1 MVRFLSGAL
10 ILGAFCITISVGQMK
25 HEDMS
30 HAAIAQA
37 IAVLHPTKG
46 NSVAGV
52 VRFEAVENGVKVVA
66 DLVGLSKGKHGFHIH
81 EYGDCSSDDGSSAGG
96 HFNPA
101 GMPHS
106 MPSSEQRH
114 AGDMGNIEA
123 DDSGNAHLEYI
134 DHTMMLSGPSSIIGR
149 GVIVHEKEDDLKT
162 QPTGN
167 AGARLAC
174 GVIGVAK

>member
-1 MVRFLSGAL
+1 MIRHLNAAL
-10 ILGAFCITISVGQMK
+10 IVGAFCVAISVGQMK
-25 HEDMS
+25 HEEMS
-30 HAAIAQA
+30 HPLISKAIA
-37 IAVLHPTKG
+37 ILHPTKG

-52 VRFEAVENGVKVVA
+52 VRFEVVEKGIRVVA
-66 DLVGLSKGKHGFHIH
+66 DFTGLSKGKHGFHIH

-106 MPSSEQRH
+106 MPSSDTRH
-114 AGDMGNIEA
+114 AGDLGNIEA
-123 DDSGNAHLEYI
+123 DGSGNAHLEYTV
-134 DHTMMLSGPSSIIGR
+134 HTISMSGPNSIVGR

-174 GVIGVAK
+174 GVIGIAK